1 MQTGNVGGVAIT
13 VQVPLW
19 WVTVRGSVSLIPA
32 ASKRHAELLMLGNQI
47 ARGVNPA
54 TVQPKARLANA
65 KDVERMASWAEG
77 GDEEAQRIMDL
88 CAGYREVS
96 PEPAV
101 EVCEQI
107 ELFAS

>member
-1 MQTGNVGGVAIT
+1 MAIT

-19 WVTVRGSVSLIPA
+19 WVTVRGAVSLIPA

-54 TVQPKARLANA
+54 TIAPKARLATRA
-65 KDVERMASWAEG
+65 DVDRMASWAEH
-77 GDEEAQRIMDL
+77 GDEEAQRIMEL
-88 CAGYREVS
+88 CAGYVEPA
-96 PEPAV
+96 PEP